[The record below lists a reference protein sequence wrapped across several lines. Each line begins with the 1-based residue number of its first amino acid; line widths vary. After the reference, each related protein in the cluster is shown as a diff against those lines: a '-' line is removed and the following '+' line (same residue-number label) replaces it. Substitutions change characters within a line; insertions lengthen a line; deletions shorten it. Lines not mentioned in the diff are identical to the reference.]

1 MDEAPPTTHLRD
13 RIVTAA
19 EAICLREGV
28 ARLSM
33 RKVAGE
39 VGVSAAA
46 IYRHF
51 ENKQALLN
59 EIVVVGLHSLGTYLR
74 PALEAETAYMR
85 LRRLCERFLDFALE
99 QPEHFDLA
107 FLDPDTD
114 REQIEEEVGR
124 PIWGTSAWPSSR
136 SASAWSGAC
145 CRETIL
151 SRSRS

>member
-1 MDEAPPTTHLRD
+1 MPAIVPDRGPARGFVRDLPMIEAPPTPPLCD

-19 EAICLREGV
+19 EAVCLREGA
-28 ARLSM
+28 ARMTM

-59 EIVVVGLHSLGTYLR
+59 EIVVGGLHSLGTYLR
-74 PALEAETAYMR
+74 PALEAETPYMR
-85 LRRLCERFLDFALE
+85 LRQLCERFLDFALE

-107 FLDPDTD
+107 FLNPDTD
-114 REQIEEEVGR
+114 REQITHWIDALDR
-124 PIWGTSAWPSSR
+124 
-136 SASAWSGAC
+136 
-145 CRETIL
+145 L
-151 SRSRS
+151 